1 MTKLLSLI
9 KYGLLSII
17 LLPFY
22 LLFFIYKLITS
33 LFINIYYLF
42 KSIFM
47 IFYGKSIFKINEEI
61 ALNYLI
67 ELDNK
72 LIDNKR
78 KDALKYVESIKS
90 VNFNPNQSER

>member
-22 LLFFIYKLITS
+22 LLFFIYKLIAS

>member
-33 LFINIYYLF
+33 LFINIYYLI

-47 IFYGKSIFKINEEI
+47 IFYGKSVLKINEEK
-61 ALNYLI
+61 ALSYLI

-72 LIDNKR
+72 LIDERR
-78 KDALKYVESIKS
+78 KEALQHAKS
-90 VNFNPNQSER
+90 FTSFDFNSSQSER

>member
-22 LLFFIYKLITS
+22 LLFFIYKLIAS

-90 VNFNPNQSER
+90 VNFNPNQLER